1 MAAER
6 ARPSGREDFESLV
19 AAIREA
25 LKDVP
30 PRNGY
35 SVADLCARWK
45 IGADKINGFINRGEL
60 VAVNVAT
67 HTSARPQWRV
77 TPEEVAR
84 FEAKRTSAPTPKPTR
99 RRRPSGQ
106 KDFFPD

>member
-1 MAAER
+1 MPPASLGADRAEF
-6 ARPSGREDFESLV
+6 ALFV
-19 AAIREA
+19 AAVREA

-35 SVADLCARWK
+35 SVADLCTRWK
-45 IGADKINGFINRGEL
+45 IGADKVNGFIRRGEL

-67 HTSARPQWRV
+67 NTTARPQWRI

-84 FEAKRTSAPTPKPTR
+84 FEAKRTSAPTPKVPR
-99 RRRPSGQ
+99 RRRKTGPV
-106 KDFFPD
+106 